1 MLLRRVTTRLFLDW
15 ESLLTILLSRHIA
28 SMEAA
33 LNVFLYWLGG
43 KFMPLQDLVDYFN
56 DRFELEHRSTYRPFI
71 LEKGEVSGLFGPLR
85 IDSIFSPLRQTLKP
99 TTIVGHT
106 AQITVATHKTPPL
119 YSNEIENLRADN
131 SAQATNFESI
141 INFDR
146 LSRTVHMLNYLSSSR
161 LQGLL
166 FLEVDPRH
174 ILGIKHDHGAYFE
187 EVIAKCGL
195 ENKNIVIT
203 MTVFSQ
209 YGRYYQELING
220 LDNYRRRGYRIA
232 LKFDSM
238 TQKSQSDLIA
248 TLSPDYVSFSM
259 RNIDSKTEETLL
271 PLKVRVASTGGLSIL
286 QQIDDKKSDRLARD
300 IGFDLVGGSYYR
312 AIAFDYF
319 DNAKQKDLNISL
331 SENR

>member
-1 MLLRRVTTRLFLDW
+1 
-15 ESLLTILLSRHIA
+15 
-28 SMEAA
+28 
-33 LNVFLYWLGG
+33 
-43 KFMPLQDLVDYFN
+43 MPLQDLVEYFN

-71 LEKGEVSGLFGPLR
+71 LENGEVSGLFGPIR

-119 YSNEIENLRADN
+119 YSNEIENIRTD
-131 SAQATNFESI
+131 SSVQATNFESI

-146 LSRTVHMLNYLSSSR
+146 LSRTVHMLNYLALPR

-174 ILGIKHDHGAYFE
+174 ILGIKQDHGAYFE
-187 EVIAKCGL
+187 EAIARCGL
-195 ENKNIVIT
+195 ENKNIVIS
-203 MTVFSQ
+203 MAVFSQ
-209 YGRYYQELING
+209 YDRYYQELING

-232 LKFDSM
+232 LKFDYIP
-238 TQKSQSDLIA
+238 QKNQSDLI
-248 TLSPDYVSFSM
+248 TKLSPDYVAFSAI
-259 RNIDSKTEETLL
+259 NIDSKIEETLYQ
-271 PLKVRVASTGGLSIL
+271 LKVLVASVGGLSIL
-286 QQIDDKKSDRLARD
+286 QQIDDKKTDTLARN
-300 IGFDLVGGSYYR
+300 IGFDLVEGSYYR

-319 DNAKQKDLNISL
+319 DSAKPKKLNIPL